1 MFLSTALFVGPDAN
15 ATKITVVKPD
25 SLIRLQGTDTYCT
38 VLRQR
43 IIGITVACF
52 HDPGGPSSPVRKGW
66 AIGIA
71 DTLAVV
77 EPAGSNAVVKAMKEP
92 SFAKVPTFKGG
103 TAVNSLVLHL
113 HDLAEVAGTHMGIAA
128 EPAEGGGD
136 GLVVADLDGK
146 GKFIVGSYGAAI
158 GDHFVAIT
166 KASPRQQLLVVY
178 QHPVYGK

>member
-1 MFLSTALFVGPDAN
+1 LSTALFVGPAAH

-25 SLIRLQGTDTYCT
+25 SLIHLQGTDTYCT

-43 IIGITVACF
+43 VIGVTVACF
-52 HDPGGPSSPVRKGW
+52 HDPGGPSSAVRKGW
-66 AIGIA
+66 AIGVA
-71 DTLAVV
+71 DSIVVV

-92 SFAKVPTFKGG
+92 SFAKVPAFKGG
-103 TAVNSLVLHL
+103 AALSRVVLHL

-128 EPAEGGGD
+128 EPGEGGGA

-166 KASPRQQLLVVY
+166 KASPSQQLLVVY
-178 QHPVYGK
+178 HHPVYGK